1 MIFSV
6 ASISGAN
13 NDADKSLTQTSD
25 GRATTAPCL
34 LECAAIFWRP
44 PVSSMSRLNPRQQEA
59 RDYVGGPLLV
69 LAGAGSGKTSVITRK
84 IAHLIQNCGIRAQYI
99 VAMTFTNK
107 AAREMKE
114 RVATLLRPGE
124 GRGLTVCTFHNLGL
138 NIIRK
143 EHDKLGYKPGFSIFD
158 ESDIKA
164 LLSDIMQKEYSG
176 DDGIDEIKNMIGAWK
191 NDLVLP
197 PEALEKARN
206 PREQTAAI
214 VYTHYQRTL
223 KAFNA
228 VDFDD
233 LILQPVKL
241 FQEHPEVL
249 ERWQNRVRYLLVD
262 EYQDTN
268 ASQYLLVKM
277 LIGMRNQ
284 FTVVGDDD
292 QSIYAWRGARP
303 ENLMLL
309 KEDYPSLKIV
319 MLEQNYRSTSRILRC
334 ANVLIANNPHAF
346 EKQLWSEMGVGDEI
360 RVIRCKNEEAEAE
373 RVAMEILTLHLRT
386 NRPYSDFAI
395 LYRGNY
401 QAKLIELKLQHH
413 QVPYRLSGGNSFFG
427 RQEVKDLMAYLRLL
441 VNPDDDNAYLRVINV
456 PRREIGS
463 TTLEKLGNYSTER
476 GISMYAASE
485 ELGLGEHLDARY
497 TERLQRFKHWL
508 DGVRHKVAL
517 EDPIAALHEMIR
529 DIDYENWIRQQ
540 TASDKAAEFRIS
552 NVWFLVEALKNTLEK
567 DEEGDMTIEDAIGKL
582 VLRDMLERQQEEEE
596 NAEGVQMMTLHA
608 SKGLEFPYVFI
619 MGMEEEI
626 LPHRSSIEADTIEE
640 ERRLAYVG
648 ITRARQ
654 TLAFTFAAKR
664 KQYGEII
671 DCTPSR
677 FLDELPPDDLAWE
690 GLDDAPVEVK
700 AARGNNALADIRA
713 MLKR

>member
-1 MIFSV
+1 
-6 ASISGAN
+6 
-13 NDADKSLTQTSD
+13 
-25 GRATTAPCL
+25 
-34 LECAAIFWRP
+34 
-44 PVSSMSRLNPRQQEA
+44 MSRLNPRQQEA

-138 NIIRK
+138 NIIRR
-143 EHDKLGYKPGFSIFD
+143 EHERLGYKPGFSIFD

-191 NDLVLP
+191 NDLILP
-197 PEALEKARN
+197 AEALEKARN
-206 PREQTAAI
+206 PREQAAAI

-233 LILQPVKL
+233 LILLPVKL
-241 FQEHPEVL
+241 FQEHPDVL

-309 KEDYPSLKIV
+309 KEDYPSLKVV

-463 TTLEKLGNYSTER
+463 TTLEKLGNYATER

>member
-1 MIFSV
+1 
-6 ASISGAN
+6 
-13 NDADKSLTQTSD
+13 
-25 GRATTAPCL
+25 
-34 LECAAIFWRP
+34 
-44 PVSSMSRLNPRQQEA
+44 MSRLNPRQQEA

-114 RVATLLRPGE
+114 RVGTLLRPGE

-138 NIIRK
+138 NIIRR
-143 EHDKLGYKPGFSIFD
+143 EHERLGYKPGFSIFD

-191 NDLVLP
+191 NDLILP
-197 PEALEKARN
+197 AEALEKARN

-214 VYTHYQRTL
+214 VYNHYQRTL

-233 LILQPVKL
+233 LILLPVKL
-241 FQEHPEVL
+241 FQEHPDVL

-309 KEDYPSLKIV
+309 KEDYPSLKVV

-463 TTLEKLGNYSTER
+463 TTLEKLGNYATER

>member
-1 MIFSV
+1 
-6 ASISGAN
+6 
-13 NDADKSLTQTSD
+13 
-25 GRATTAPCL
+25 
-34 LECAAIFWRP
+34 
-44 PVSSMSRLNPRQQEA
+44 MSRLNPRQQEA

-143 EHDKLGYKPGFSIFD
+143 EHERLGYKPGFSIFD

-191 NDLVLP
+191 NDLILP

-517 EDPIAALHEMIR
+517 DDPIAALHEMIR

-552 NVWFLVEALKNTLEK
+552 NVWFLIAALKNTLEK

>member
-1 MIFSV
+1 
-6 ASISGAN
+6 
-13 NDADKSLTQTSD
+13 
-25 GRATTAPCL
+25 
-34 LECAAIFWRP
+34 
-44 PVSSMSRLNPRQQEA
+44 MSRLNPRQQEA

-114 RVATLLRPGE
+114 RVGTLLRPGE

-143 EHDKLGYKPGFSIFD
+143 EHERLGYKPGFSIFD

-191 NDLVLP
+191 NDLILP
-197 PEALEKARN
+197 PEALENARN

-233 LILQPVKL
+233 LILLPVKL
-241 FQEHPEVL
+241 FQEHPDVL

-309 KEDYPSLKIV
+309 KEDYPSLKVV

-463 TTLEKLGNYSTER
+463 TTLEKLGNYATER

>member
-1 MIFSV
+1 
-6 ASISGAN
+6 
-13 NDADKSLTQTSD
+13 
-25 GRATTAPCL
+25 
-34 LECAAIFWRP
+34 
-44 PVSSMSRLNPRQQEA
+44 MSRLNPRQQEA

-143 EHDKLGYKPGFSIFD
+143 EHDRLGYKPGFSIFD

-191 NDLVLP
+191 NDLILP

-241 FQEHPEVL
+241 FQEHPDVL

-485 ELGLGEHLDARY
+485 EIGLGEHLDARY

-517 EDPIAALHEMIR
+517 DDPIAALHEMIR

>member
-1 MIFSV
+1 
-6 ASISGAN
+6 
-13 NDADKSLTQTSD
+13 
-25 GRATTAPCL
+25 
-34 LECAAIFWRP
+34 
-44 PVSSMSRLNPRQQEA
+44 MSRLNPRQQEA

-143 EHDKLGYKPGFSIFD
+143 EHERLGYKPGFSIFD

-191 NDLVLP
+191 NDLILP

-233 LILQPVKL
+233 LILLPVKL
-241 FQEHPEVL
+241 FQEHPDVL

-309 KEDYPSLKIV
+309 KEDYPSLKVV

-463 TTLEKLGNYSTER
+463 TTLEKLGNYATER

-508 DGVRHKVAL
+508 DGVRQKVAL

-677 FLDELPPDDLAWE
+677 FLDELPPEDLSWE

>member
-1 MIFSV
+1 
-6 ASISGAN
+6 
-13 NDADKSLTQTSD
+13 
-25 GRATTAPCL
+25 
-34 LECAAIFWRP
+34 
-44 PVSSMSRLNPRQQEA
+44 MSRLNPRQQEA

-143 EHDKLGYKPGFSIFD
+143 EHQRLGYKPGFSIFD

-191 NDLVLP
+191 NDLILP
-197 PEALEKARN
+197 AEALEKARN

-233 LILQPVKL
+233 LILLPVKL
-241 FQEHPEVL
+241 FQEHPDVL

-360 RVIRCKNEEAEAE
+360 RVIRCKNEDAEAE

-386 NRPYSDFAI
+386 DRPYSDFAI

-463 TTLEKLGNYSTER
+463 TTLEKLGNYATER
-476 GISMYAASE
+476 GVSMYAASE

>member
-1 MIFSV
+1 
-6 ASISGAN
+6 
-13 NDADKSLTQTSD
+13 
-25 GRATTAPCL
+25 
-34 LECAAIFWRP
+34 
-44 PVSSMSRLNPRQQEA
+44 MSRLNPRQQEA

-114 RVATLLRPGE
+114 RVGTLLRPGE

-143 EHDKLGYKPGFSIFD
+143 EHGKLGYKPGFSIFD

-191 NDLVLP
+191 NDLILP

-309 KEDYPSLKIV
+309 KEDYPSLKVV

-386 NRPYSDFAI
+386 DRPYSDFAI

-463 TTLEKLGNYSTER
+463 TTLEKLGNYATER
-476 GISMYAASE
+476 GTSMYAASE

-508 DGVRHKVAL
+508 DGVRQKVAL
-517 EDPIAALHEMIR
+517 DDPIAALHEMIR

-552 NVWFLVEALKNTLEK
+552 NVWFLVDALKNTLEK

-677 FLDELPPDDLAWE
+677 FLDELPPEDLAWE